1 MIISVKILHLVS
13 ELIVDDSLLLS
24 IYSKCQDMSDE
35 VINLY
40 KKNDVKDK
48 NEGVMMK
55 RKNSLITP
63 DHIVIAIFAI
73 PLLYA
78 I

>member
-1 MIISVKILHLVS
+1 MIISVKILYLVS
-13 ELIVDDSLLLS
+13 DLIVDDSLLRS
-24 IYSKCQDMSDE
+24 IYLKCQDMSDE

-40 KKNDVKDK
+40 KKNDAKDK
-48 NEGVMMK
+48 NVGVMMK

-73 PLLYA
+73 PLPYA

>member
-1 MIISVKILHLVS
+1 
-13 ELIVDDSLLLS
+13 
-24 IYSKCQDMSDE
+24 MSDE

-40 KKNDVKDK
+40 KKNDAKDK

-73 PLLYA
+73 PLPYA